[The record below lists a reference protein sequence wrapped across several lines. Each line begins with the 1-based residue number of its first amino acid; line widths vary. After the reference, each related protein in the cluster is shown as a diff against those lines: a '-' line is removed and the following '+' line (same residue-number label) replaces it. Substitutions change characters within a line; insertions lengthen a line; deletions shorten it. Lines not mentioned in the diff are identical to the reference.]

1 MCAMRAV
8 RWQANETLELAE
20 LDEPTPHDGQI
31 LVEVAACGICGSDL
45 HTYEH
50 GLLAHPGMVLGHE
63 FAGTVL
69 AAPGVDG
76 IEPGQTVTARAAI
89 PCGHCESCRA
99 GEIHLCS
106 GGAAQII
113 GYGFDGAFAQRV
125 LVPRA
130 IAGETV
136 FVLPDGVSTEAGA
149 LVEPLSVSL
158 RAVRR
163 CGDVAGKTVLVLG
176 AGMIGLG
183 ATRFLKL
190 AGAARIVVADLSA
203 VRREAALALGADE
216 VVDAA
221 ETRPSDAVGKR
232 ADVVLEAA
240 GARATLSEAL
250 RAVRPGGIVT
260 IAAVFGRKIEVP
272 IDRFTEKELD
282 VRGSFAYRDE
292 FPLVIDALARGDVDP
307 AAFISHRFGL
317 ADAGEA
323 FRTQLDKDASLKVL
337 VRP

>member
-1 MCAMRAV
+1 MRAV

-20 LDEPTPHDGQI
+20 LDEPAPEPGQA
-31 LVEVAACGICGSDL
+31 VVQVAACGICGSDL
-45 HTYEH
+45 HTFEH

-63 FAGTVL
+63 FSGTVL

-76 IEPGQTVTARAAI
+76 LQAGDRVTARALI
-89 PCGHCESCRA
+89 PCGHCERCRA
-99 GEIHLCS
+99 GDIHLCE

-113 GYGFDGAFAQRV
+113 GYGFDGAFSERV
-125 LVPRA
+125 LIPRA
-130 IAGETV
+130 IVGETV
-136 FVLPDGVSTEAGA
+136 FTLPDSVSAEAGA
-149 LVEPLSVSL
+149 LVEPLAVAL

-163 CGDVAGKTVLVLG
+163 SGDVAGRTVLVLG

-183 ATRFLKL
+183 VTRFLRL
-190 AGAARIVVADLSA
+190 GGAARIVVADLSA
-203 VRREAALALGADE
+203 LRREAAMTLGADA
-216 VVDAA
+216 VVDPATERA
-221 ETRPSDAVGKR
+221 SDAVGRR
-232 ADVVLEAA
+232 ADVVIEAA
-240 GARATLSEAL
+240 GARASLSEGL

-292 FPLVIDALARGDVDP
+292 FPAVIAALAAGHVDP
-307 AAFISHRFGL
+307 NAFISHRFAL
-317 ADAGEA
+317 AEIGDA

-337 VRP
+337 VTP

>member
-1 MCAMRAV
+1 MRAV
-8 RWQANETLELAE
+8 RWQANETLELAD
-20 LDEPTPHDGQI
+20 LPEPTPEPGQAV
-31 LVEVAACGICGSDL
+31 VEIAACGICGSDL
-45 HTYEH
+45 HTFAH

-69 AAPGVDG
+69 QAPGVDG
-76 IEPGQTVTARAAI
+76 LEPGQRVTARALI
-89 PCGHCESCRA
+89 PCGHCDACWA
-99 GEIHLCS
+99 GDLHLCA

-113 GYGFDGAFAQRV
+113 GYGFDGAFSERV
-125 LVPRA
+125 LIPRA
-130 IAGETV
+130 IVGETV
-136 FVLPDGVSTEAGA
+136 FALPDNVSDEGGA
-149 LVEPLSVSL
+149 LVEPLAVAL

-163 CGDVAGKTVLVLG
+163 CGDVTGKTVLVLG

-190 AGAARIVVADLSA
+190 AGAQRIVVADLSA
-203 VRREAALALGADE
+203 LRREAAIDMGAHA
-216 VVDAA
+216 VVDPTS
-221 ETRPSDAVGKR
+221 ERPSDAVGRR

-240 GARATLSEAL
+240 GAAATLSEAL

-292 FPLVIDALARGDVDP
+292 FPAVIEALASGDVD
-307 AAFISHRFGL
+307 ADTFISHRFSL

-323 FRTQLDKDASLKVL
+323 FRTQLDKDVSLKVL
-337 VRP
+337 VTP

>member
-1 MCAMRAV
+1 MRAI
-8 RWQANETLELAE
+8 RWQANETLELCE
-20 LDEPTPHDGQI
+20 LDEPAAAPGQAV
-31 LVEVAACGICGSDL
+31 VEIAACGICGSDL

-63 FAGTVL
+63 FSGTVL
-69 AAPGVDG
+69 EAPGVEG
-76 IEPGQTVTARAAI
+76 LEPGQRVTARALI
-89 PCGHCESCRA
+89 PCGHCERCRE
-99 GEIHLCS
+99 GELHLCQ

-113 GYGFDGAFAQRV
+113 GYGFDGAFAERV
-125 LVPRA
+125 LIPRA
-130 IAGETV
+130 IVGETV
-136 FVLPDGVSTEAGA
+136 FGLPDSVSAEAGA
-149 LVEPLSVSL
+149 LVEPLAVAL

-163 CGDVAGKTVLVLG
+163 SGEVWGRTVLVLG

-203 VRREAALALGADE
+203 LRREAALKLGADA
-216 VVDAA
+216 VVDPATERA
-221 ETRPSDAVGKR
+221 SDAVRKH
-232 ADVVLEAA
+232 ADVVIEAA
-240 GARATLSEAL
+240 GVKASLSEAL
-250 RAVRPGGIVT
+250 RAVRPGGTVT
-260 IAAVFGRKIEVP
+260 IAAVFGRKIEVA

-292 FPLVIDALARGDVDP
+292 FPAVIAALAAGDIDP
-307 AAFISHRFGL
+307 ANFVSHRFGL

-337 VRP
+337 VTP